1 MTDDEARRAD
11 RFIAVFREMIAA
23 TIVDPSS
30 PCANEKRGGLQ
41 RIAATV
47 DQVDYVHFANLAN
60 LNAALRGGLM
70 DLIEVRSMCARAAR
84 HWTMPT
90 RWRFS
95 MSSRR

>member
-11 RFIAVFREMIAA
+11 RFIAVFREMIAS
-23 TIVDPSS
+23 TIVDPAS
-30 PCANEKRGGLQ
+30 PCANEKRDVLQ

-70 DLIEVRSMCARAAR
+70 D
-84 HWTMPT
+84 
-90 RWRFS
+90 
-95 MSSRR
+95 